1 MDQIRNKFTS
11 LVSSLKTEVVKLQD
25 DRKTLAKDIDELQKE
40 HDKLN
45 VSPYKIDTKRVKLEV
60 GGQFFSSTLETLTKV
75 PDSLLGRMF
84 SGRYPLEFT
93 PEGRIFID
101 RDGSH
106 FRHILNYLRDPEN
119 WKMGMKDKQ
128 TIDELRTE
136 SRFYGLE
143 DPMFK
148 KNNRSPTRQG
158 WLDGKVRVN
167 GFSSQ
172 YESCPATN
180 ILDPQKKYWLSESG
194 QVEDQFVVFEFDK
207 EVFCSKMSLK
217 VDNFECTVKDFV
229 LQVSD
234 GDDKVNW
241 NDVKSFQAKCGKE
254 TTSEQYFD
262 GFEVRAKF
270 IRLFFRNRWGP
281 GGGQYILVTRV
292 RFFGAELDSF

>member
-1 MDQIRNKFTS
+1 MDHIRNKFTS

-180 ILDPQKKYWLSESG
+180 ILDPQKK
-194 QVEDQFVVFEFDK
+194 
-207 EVFCSKMSLK
+207 
-217 VDNFECTVKDFV
+217 
-229 LQVSD
+229 
-234 GDDKVNW
+234 
-241 NDVKSFQAKCGKE
+241 
-254 TTSEQYFD
+254 
-262 GFEVRAKF
+262 
-270 IRLFFRNRWGP
+270 
-281 GGGQYILVTRV
+281 ILA
-292 RFFGAELDSF
+292 F